1 MKKSACNLTL
11 LVMALFL
18 VSCASEPPMTTD
30 AGPGTMPQEDA
41 RAASGKDQDTQPDA
55 DRPAG
60 RSASPSEQE
69 RRETI
74 RKGSGVF
81 VQGTGTGAGSGY
93 AEGDGVTLN
102 FENASLPEFLRVVFE
117 SILKENYLLDPGV
130 SGSVTLHT
138 TRPVTQETVLP
149 IVEAV
154 LEQNGAALI
163 RDEGMFKVLP
173 LGNAAGAANSPAVG
187 RYPSSRQK
195 GYGIQVVPLQHVA
208 ASELEGI
215 LTPFVPEGSSLG
227 IDTTRNVMIL
237 SGPRY
242 RIDDLLAT
250 VRMFDVD
257 WLAGMSFA
265 MFRLEYADAV
275 SVVEELETIIN
286 TGGDT
291 PLAGIVRVLPIERV
305 NGVLVITHRPEHI
318 DAIQALIKEFDWG
331 LEGAAGRRL
340 FVYELEN
347 GKAENIA
354 SVLQQIFGQK
364 ELEESRGGELAVPG
378 AASSVFRRAETVSRP
393 PPLPGQA
400 TSVRRVQP
408 ATPAT
413 RALPGTAESRAA
425 DGSGDAGDGI
435 NAESQSE
442 ITIIADQDN
451 NAILVMATQQDYH
464 AIEATIRRL
473 DVSPRQVLI
482 EATIAEVTLSNGL
495 TYGVRWFLENTDWE
509 LGINAPVPENASG
522 AGLAFA
528 FFDQSSDLKAFFDV
542 LATQS
547 DVKFLSTPQVM
558 VLDNQTANIRV
569 GDQIPVTTRSSQS
582 TTNPDAP
589 IVTEVQFRDTGTLLT
604 VTPRINAG
612 GQITLEISQE
622 VSIPGASPAIGGG
635 GNVAIAQRTINS
647 SVIVQS
653 GQTVVLGGLILETT
667 NRGKSGVPLLMDIPG
682 LGALFSTYSTDTL
695 RTELII
701 TVRPRVIEDPR
712 EMEKVTEEL
721 RSRMAQANE
730 LEQST
735 RTSGAGP

>member
-18 VSCASEPPMTTD
+18 VSCASSPTPTTET
-30 AGPGTMPQEDA
+30 GPGATTVGSA
-41 RAASGKDQDTQPDA
+41 GATSGKDQDPSSDTR
-55 DRPAG
+55 RPSG
-60 RSASPSEQE
+60 PSASSSEEEE
-69 RRETI
+69 RGDTI

-81 VQGTGTGAGSGY
+81 VQGTGTGAGNGY
-93 AEGDGVTLN
+93 AADDGVTLN

-117 SILKENYLLDPGV
+117 SILKENYLLDPSVNGN
-130 SGSVTLHT
+130 VTLHT

-163 RDEGMFKVLP
+163 RDEGMYKVLP
-173 LGNAAGAANSPAVG
+173 LGNAASASGVPAVG
-187 RYPSSRQK
+187 RYPSSKRR

-215 LTPFVPEGSSLG
+215 LAPFVPEGSSLS
-227 IDTTRNVMIL
+227 IDTTRNVLIL
-237 SGPRY
+237 SGPKY
-242 RIDDLLAT
+242 RLDDLLAT

-257 WLAGMSFA
+257 WLSGMSFA

-275 SVVEELETIIN
+275 SVVQEIETIID

-305 NGVLVITHRPEHI
+305 NGVLVITHRPEHV
-318 DAIQALIKEFDWG
+318 DAIQKLIKEFDWG

-354 SVLQQIFGQK
+354 GVLQQIFGQK
-364 ELEESRGGELAVPG
+364 ELEESRSGELAVPG
-378 AASSVFRRAETVSRP
+378 AASSVFRRAETLSRP
-393 PPLPGQA
+393 PPQPGQSSA
-400 TSVRRVQP
+400 NRVVRPTTTTAARP
-408 ATPAT
+408 AA
-413 RALPGTAESRAA
+413 
-425 DGSGDAGDGI
+425 SGEGDTGDSGDGI
-435 NAESQSE
+435 SAESQDE

-451 NAILVMATQQDYH
+451 NAILVMATPQDYR

-473 DVSPRQVLI
+473 DISPRQVLI

-495 TYGVRWFLENTDWE
+495 SYGVRWFLENEDWE
-509 LGINAPVPENASG
+509 LGVNAPVPGNASG
-522 AGLAFA
+522 PGLAFA
-528 FFDQSSDLKAFFDV
+528 FFDATSDLKAFFDV

-622 VSIPGASPAIGGG
+622 VSIPGAEPAVGGG
-635 GNVAIAQRTINS
+635 GNVSIAQRTINS

-667 NRGKSGVPLLMDIPG
+667 TSGKSGVPILMNIPG
-682 LGALFSTYSTDTL
+682 LGALFSTNSTDTF

-701 TVRPRVIEDPR
+701 TVSPRVIEDPR
-712 EMEKVTEEL
+712 EMEKITEEL
-721 RSRMAQANE
+721 RSRMANANE
-730 LEQST
+730 LEESA
-735 RTSGAGP
+735 RSSSGGP

>member
-1 MKKSACNLTL
+1 
-11 LVMALFL
+11 
-18 VSCASEPPMTTD
+18 MTD
-30 AGPGTMPQEDA
+30 SGPGATPVQGAEA
-41 RAASGKDQDTQPDA
+41 PSGKDQDTSSDA
-55 DRPAG
+55 DRPSRQA
-60 RSASPSEQE
+60 ASSSEEEQ
-69 RRETI
+69 RGDTI

-81 VQGTGTGAGSGY
+81 VQGTGTGVGNSY

-117 SILKENYLLDPGV
+117 SILKENYLLDP
-130 SGSVTLHT
+130 SINGSVTLHT
-138 TRPVTQETVLP
+138 TRPVTQDTVLP

-163 RDEGMFKVLP
+163 RDEGLFKVLP
-173 LGNAAGAANSPAVG
+173 LGEAATASGVPSVG
-187 RYPSSRQK
+187 RYPSSKRK
-195 GYGIQVVPLQHVA
+195 GYSIQVVPLQHVA
-208 ASELEGI
+208 ASELESI
-215 LTPFVPEGSSLG
+215 LGPFVPEGSSLG
-227 IDTTRNVMIL
+227 VDTTRNVLIL

-242 RIDDLLAT
+242 RLDDLLAT

-257 WLAGMSFA
+257 WLSGMSFA

-275 SVVEELETIIN
+275 SVVQEIETIID

-305 NGVLVITHRPEHI
+305 NGVLVITHRPDHI
-318 DAIQALIKEFDWG
+318 EAIQALIKEFDWG
-331 LEGAAGRRL
+331 LEGASGRRL

-364 ELEESRGGELAVPG
+364 ELEESSSGELAVPG
-378 AASSVFRRAETVSRP
+378 AASSVFRRAETISRP
-393 PPLPGQA
+393 PPQPGQA
-400 TSVRRVQP
+400 TGVRTVRP
-408 ATPAT
+408 ATPASGG
-413 RALPGTAESRAA
+413 LPGAGDSAA
-425 DGSGDAGDGI
+425 TGDAGDGI

-473 DVSPRQVLI
+473 DISPRQVLI

-635 GNVAIAQRTINS
+635 GNVSIAQRTINS

-667 NRGKSGVPLLMDIPG
+667 SQGKSGVPLLMDIPG

-701 TVRPRVIEDPR
+701 TVSPRVIEDPR

-721 RSRMAQANE
+721 RLRMSNANE
-730 LEQST
+730 LEKSS
-735 RTSGAGP
+735 RTSSGGP

>member
-1 MKKSACNLTL
+1 MNKSVCNLTL
-11 LVMALFL
+11 PVIALL
-18 VSCASEPPMTTD
+18 LMSCASAPPATTD
-30 AGPGTMPQEDA
+30 TGPGAATPQGSE
-41 RAASGKDQDTQPDA
+41 AAGGKDQGTSADTGRASGP
-55 DRPAG
+55 PA
-60 RSASPSEQE
+60 SSSEEE
-69 RRETI
+69 RGDTV

-81 VQGTGTGAGSGY
+81 VQGTGTGAGNGY

-102 FENASLPEFLRVVFE
+102 FEQASLPEFLRVVFE
-117 SILKENYLLDPGV
+117 SILKENYLLDPSVAGT
-130 SGSVTLHT
+130 VTLHT
-138 TRPVTQETVLP
+138 TRPVTQDAVLP

-173 LGNAAGAANSPAVG
+173 LGDAASASGSPAVG

-215 LTPFVPEGSSLG
+215 LGPFVPEGSSLTV
-227 IDTTRNVMIL
+227 DTTRNVLIL

-242 RIDDLLAT
+242 RLDDLLAT

-275 SVVEELETIIN
+275 SVVEEIETIID

-305 NGVLVITHRPEHI
+305 NGVLVITHRPDHI
-318 DAIQALIKEFDWG
+318 EAIQNLIEEFDWG
-331 LEGAAGRRL
+331 LEGASGRRL

-354 SVLQQIFGQK
+354 SVLQQIFGQR
-364 ELEESRGGELAVPG
+364 ELEDSRSGELAVPG
-378 AASSVFRRAETVSRP
+378 AASSVFRRADVISRP
-393 PPLPGQA
+393 PPLPGQSSA
-400 TSVRRVQP
+400 NRVARP
-408 ATPAT
+408 ATITAAPA
-413 RALPGTAESRAA
+413 AGVA
-425 DGSGDAGDGI
+425 GDAGESGDGI
-435 NAESQSE
+435 SAESQGE

-473 DVSPRQVLI
+473 DISPRQVLI

-495 TYGVRWFLENTDWE
+495 SYGVRWFLENTDWE
-509 LGINAPVPENASG
+509 LGFNAPVPENASG

-528 FFDQSSDLKAFFDV
+528 FFDDSSDLTAFFDV

-622 VSIPGASPAIGGG
+622 VSIPGAEPAVGGG

-667 NRGKSGVPLLMDIPG
+667 TNGKSGVPILMNIPG
-682 LGALFSTYSTDTL
+682 LGALFSTNSTDTF

-701 TVRPRVIEDPR
+701 TVSPRVIEDPR
-712 EMEKVTEEL
+712 EMEKITEEL
-721 RSRMAQANE
+721 RARMGKANE
-730 LEQST
+730 LEKSARST
-735 RTSGAGP
+735 GGGP

>member
-1 MKKSACNLTL
+1 MKKTVCNLTL

-18 VSCASEPPMTTD
+18 VSCASDPPAATE
-30 AGPGTMPQEDA
+30 AGRVAATPQSTEA
-41 RAASGKDQDTQPDA
+41 SSGKDQDTSHDTGRASGEPDL
-55 DRPAG
+55 
-60 RSASPSEQE
+60 SSEEE
-69 RRETI
+69 RGDTI

-81 VQGTGTGAGSGY
+81 VQGSGTGAGNAY

-117 SILKENYLLDPGV
+117 SILKENYLLDPSVNGT
-130 SGSVTLHT
+130 VTLHT
-138 TRPVTQETVLP
+138 TRSVTQDTVLP

-173 LGNAAGAANSPAVG
+173 LGDAASASGSPAVG

-208 ASELEGI
+208 ASELEAI
-215 LTPFVPEGSSLG
+215 LGPFVPEGSSLS
-227 IDTTRNVMIL
+227 IDTTRNVLIL

-242 RIDDLLAT
+242 RLDDLLAT

-275 SVVEELETIIN
+275 SVVEEIETIID

-305 NGVLVITHRPEHI
+305 NGVLVITHRPDHI
-318 DAIQALIKEFDWG
+318 EAIQALIKEFDWG
-331 LEGAAGRRL
+331 LEGASGRRL
-340 FVYELEN
+340 FVYELKN

-354 SVLQQIFGQK
+354 SVLQQVFGQK
-364 ELEESRGGELAVPG
+364 ALEESRSGELAVPG

-393 PPLPGQA
+393 PPLPGQS
-400 TSVRRVQP
+400 TG
-408 ATPAT
+408 T
-413 RALPGTAESRAA
+413 RAVRPVTRAA
-425 DGSGDAGDGI
+425 AGAAGGADDGAATGDSGEGI

-473 DVSPRQVLI
+473 DISPRQVLI
-482 EATIAEVTLSNGL
+482 EATIAEVTLSDGL
-495 TYGVRWFLENTDWE
+495 SYGVRWFLENEDWE
-509 LGINAPVPENASG
+509 LGVNAPVPGNASG
-522 AGLAFA
+522 PGLAFA
-528 FFDQSSDLKAFFDV
+528 FFDDSSDVTAFFDV
-542 LATQS
+542 LATKS

-582 TTNPDAP
+582 TANPDAP

-604 VTPRINAG
+604 VTPRITSG

-622 VSIPGASPAIGGG
+622 VSIPGAEPAVGGG

-667 NRGKSGVPLLMDIPG
+667 TSGKSGVPILMNIPG
-682 LGALFSTYSTDTL
+682 LGALFSTNSTDTF

-701 TVRPRVIEDPR
+701 TVSPRVIADPR

-730 LEQST
+730 LEESS
-735 RTSGAGP
+735 RMSSGGP

>member
-1 MKKSACNLTL
+1 MKKSVYNLTL
-11 LVMALFL
+11 LVMALL
-18 VSCASEPPMTTD
+18 TISCASEPPAMTD
-30 AGPGTMPQEDA
+30 AGPGATPVQGAEVS
-41 RAASGKDQDTQPDA
+41 SGKDQDKSSD
-55 DRPAG
+55 AG
-60 RSASPSEQE
+60 RPSGQAASSSEAEE
-69 RRETI
+69 RGDTI

-81 VQGTGTGAGSGY
+81 VQGTGTGAGNGY

-117 SILKENYLLDPGV
+117 SILKENYLLDP
-130 SGSVTLHT
+130 SINGSVTLHT
-138 TRPVTQETVLP
+138 TRPVTQDTVLP

-173 LGNAAGAANSPAVG
+173 LGEAATASGVPSVG
-187 RYPSSRQK
+187 RYPSSKRK
-195 GYGIQVVPLQHVA
+195 GYSIQVVPLQHVA

-215 LTPFVPEGSSLG
+215 LGPFVPEGSSLSV
-227 IDTTRNVMIL
+227 DTTRNVLIL

-242 RIDDLLAT
+242 RLDDLLAT

-257 WLAGMSFA
+257 WLSGMSFA

-275 SVVEELETIIN
+275 SVVQEIETIIE

-305 NGVLVITHRPEHI
+305 NGVLVITHRPDHI
-318 DAIQALIKEFDWG
+318 EAIQNLIKEFDWG
-331 LEGAAGRRL
+331 LEGASGRRL

-364 ELEESRGGELAVPG
+364 ELEDSRSGELAVPG
-378 AASSVFRRAETVSRP
+378 AASSVFRRAETISRP

-400 TSVRRVQP
+400 TGTRMVRPVAQTAAAAAGAGDGE
-408 ATPAT
+408 AT
-413 RALPGTAESRAA
+413 
-425 DGSGDAGDGI
+425 GDSGDGI

-442 ITIIADQDN
+442 ITIIADKDN

-473 DVSPRQVLI
+473 DISPRQVLI
-482 EATIAEVTLSNGL
+482 EATIAEVTLSDGL

-509 LGINAPVPENASG
+509 LGVNAPVPGNASG

-528 FFDQSSDLKAFFDV
+528 FFDESSDLTAFFDT

-635 GNVAIAQRTINS
+635 GNVSIAQRTINS

-667 NRGKSGVPLLMDIPG
+667 SQGKSGVPLLMDIPG

-701 TVRPRVIEDPR
+701 TVSPRVIEDPR

-721 RSRMAQANE
+721 RLRMANANE
-730 LEQST
+730 LEESS
-735 RTSGAGP
+735 RTSSGGP

>member
-18 VSCASEPPMTTD
+18 VSCASAPPATTD
-30 AGPGTMPQEDA
+30 TGPGVATPQVTE
-41 RAASGKDQDTQPDA
+41 AASGEDQDKSSA
-55 DRPAG
+55 
-60 RSASPSEQE
+60 ASPSGGPASLSEEE
-69 RRETI
+69 RGDTV

-81 VQGTGTGAGSGY
+81 VQGTGTGASDGY
-93 AEGDGVTLN
+93 AEDDGVTLN
-102 FENASLPEFLRVVFE
+102 FEQASLPEFLRVVFE
-117 SILKENYLLDPGV
+117 SILNENYLLAPGIN
-130 SGSVTLHT
+130 GTVTLHT
-138 TRPVTQETVLP
+138 TRPVTADTVLP

-163 RDEGMFKVLP
+163 RDEGMFKILP
-173 LGNAAGAANSPAVG
+173 LAEAAGAANSPAVG

-195 GYGIQVVPLQHVA
+195 GFGIQVVPLQHVA
-208 ASELEGI
+208 ATELESI
-215 LTPFVPEGSSLG
+215 LAPFVPEGSSVG
-227 IDTTRNVMIL
+227 IDRTRNVLIL
-237 SGPRY
+237 SGPKY

-275 SVVEELETIIN
+275 SVVQEIETIID

-318 DAIQALIKEFDWG
+318 DAMQALIKEFDWG
-331 LEGAAGRRL
+331 LEGASGRRL

-354 SVLQQIFGQK
+354 GVLQQIFGQK
-364 ELEESRGGELAVPG
+364 ELDESRSGELAVPG
-378 AASSVFRRAETVSRP
+378 AASSVFRRAETISRP
-393 PPLPGQA
+393 PPQPGQA
-400 TSVRRVQP
+400 TGVRTVRP
-408 ATPAT
+408 ATPASGG
-413 RALPGTAESRAA
+413 LPGAGDGAA
-425 DGSGDAGDGI
+425 TGDTGDGI

-473 DVSPRQVLI
+473 DISPRQVLI
-482 EATIAEVTLSNGL
+482 EATIAEVTLSDGL

-509 LGINAPVPENASG
+509 LGVNAPVPGNASG

-528 FFDQSSDLKAFFDV
+528 FFDESSDLKAFFDT

-622 VSIPGASPAIGGG
+622 VSIPGASPAVGGG
-635 GNVAIAQRTINS
+635 GNVSIAQRTINS

-667 NRGKSGVPLLMDIPG
+667 SQGKSGVPLLMDIPG

-701 TVRPRVIEDPR
+701 TVSPRVIEDPR

-721 RSRMAQANE
+721 RLRMANANE
-730 LEQST
+730 LEKSS
-735 RTSGAGP
+735 RTSSSGP

>member
-1 MKKSACNLTL
+1 L
-11 LVMALFL
+11 
-18 VSCASEPPMTTD
+18 D
-30 AGPGTMPQEDA
+30 A
-41 RAASGKDQDTQPDA
+41 
-55 DRPAG
+55 
-60 RSASPSEQE
+60 PSEEQ
-69 RRETI
+69 RGDTV

-93 AEGDGVTLN
+93 AEDDGVTLN
-102 FENASLPEFLRVVFE
+102 FEQASLTEFLRVVFE
-117 SILKENYLLDPGV
+117 SILNENYLLDPTVQGT
-130 SGSVTLHT
+130 VTLHT
-138 TRPVTQETVLP
+138 TRPVTADTVLP

-154 LEQNGAALI
+154 LEQNDAALI
-163 RDEGMFKVLP
+163 RDQGMFKVVP
-173 LGNAAGAANSPAVG
+173 LGEAVSAANSPAVG

-215 LTPFVPEGSSLG
+215 LGPFVPQGSSVS
-227 IDTTRNVMIL
+227 IDKTRNVLIL
-237 SGPRY
+237 SGPKY
-242 RIDDLLAT
+242 RLDDLLAT

-275 SVVEELETIIN
+275 SVVEEIETIID

-291 PLAGIVRVLPIERV
+291 PLAGIVRVMPIERI

-364 ELEESRGGELAVPG
+364 EIEESTSGELAVPG
-378 AASSVFRRAETVSRP
+378 AASSVFRRAETISRP
-393 PPLPGQA
+393 PPVPGQSSA
-400 TSVRRVQP
+400 NRVSRP
-408 ATPAT
+408 TT
-413 RALPGTAESRAA
+413 TTAARSTVSGEGDTGES
-425 DGSGDAGDGI
+425 GEGI
-435 NAESQSE
+435 SAESQDE

-451 NAILVMATQQDYH
+451 NAIIVMATPQDYR

-473 DVSPRQVLI
+473 DISPRQVLI

-495 TYGVRWFLENTDWE
+495 AYGVRWFLENTDWE
-509 LGINAPVPENASG
+509 LGFNAPVPGGASG
-522 AGLAFA
+522 DGLAFA
-528 FFDQSSDLKAFFDV
+528 FFDESSDLSAFFDV

-604 VTPRINAG
+604 VTPRINSG

-622 VSIPGASPAIGGG
+622 VSIPGAEPAVGGG
-635 GNVAIAQRTINS
+635 GNVSIAQRTINS

-667 NRGKSGVPLLMDIPG
+667 TNGKSGIPILMNIPG
-682 LGALFSTYSTDTL
+682 LGALFSTNSTDTF
-695 RTELII
+695 RTELLI
-701 TVRPRVIEDPR
+701 TVSPRVIEDPR
-712 EMEKVTEEL
+712 EMEKITEEL
-721 RSRMAQANE
+721 RSRMAKANE
-730 LEQST
+730 LEESA
-735 RTSGAGP
+735 RT

>member
-1 MKKSACNLTL
+1 MKKTACNLTL
-11 LVMALFL
+11 LVMAMLL
-18 VSCASEPPMTTD
+18 VSCANAPPAPTEPGSGTASVTETGVASAVAQESSSGAQP
-30 AGPGTMPQEDA
+30 PGQPEP
-41 RAASGKDQDTQPDA
+41 SSDQD
-55 DRPAG
+55 
-60 RSASPSEQE
+60 
-69 RRETI
+69 RRETV

-81 VQGTGTGAGSGY
+81 VQGTGTGAGDGY
-93 AEGDGVTLN
+93 AEDEGVTLN
-102 FENASLPEFLRVVFE
+102 FEQASLPEFLRVVFE
-117 SILKENYLLDPGV
+117 SILNENYLLDPRV
-130 SGSVTLHT
+130 NGSVTLHT
-138 TRPVTQETVLP
+138 TRPVTQNTVLP

-173 LGNAAGAANSPAVG
+173 LGDAASASGSPAVG
-187 RYPSSRQK
+187 RFPSSRQK

-215 LTPFVPEGSSLG
+215 LGPFVPDGSSLSV
-227 IDTTRNVMIL
+227 DTTRNVLIL

-242 RIDDLLAT
+242 RLDDLLAT

-257 WLAGMSFA
+257 WLSGMSFA

-275 SVVEELETIIN
+275 SVVQEIETIIE

-305 NGVLVITHRPEHI
+305 NGVLVITHRPDHI
-318 DAIQALIKEFDWG
+318 EAIQALIKEFDWG
-331 LEGAAGRRL
+331 LEGASGRRL

-364 ELEESRGGELAVPG
+364 ELEDSRSGEIAVPG
-378 AASSVFRRAETVSRP
+378 AASSVFRRAETISRP
-393 PPLPGQA
+393 PPQPGQA
-400 TSVRRVQP
+400 TGIRTVRP
-408 ATPAT
+408 ATPASADLP
-413 RALPGTAESRAA
+413 RAGAGNA
-425 DGSGDAGDGI
+425 SGDSGDGI
-435 NAESQSE
+435 SAESESE

-482 EATIAEVTLSNGL
+482 EATIAEVTLSDGL

-509 LGINAPVPENASG
+509 LGVNAPVPENASG

-528 FFDQSSDLKAFFDV
+528 FFDESSDVTAFFDT

-635 GNVAIAQRTINS
+635 GNVSIAQRTINS

-667 NRGKSGVPLLMDIPG
+667 SQGKSGVPLLMDIPG

-701 TVRPRVIEDPR
+701 TVSPRVIEDPR
-712 EMEKVTEEL
+712 EMENITEEL
-721 RSRMAQANE
+721 RLRMGSANE
-730 LEQST
+730 LEKSS
-735 RTSGAGP
+735 RASSGGP

>member
-1 MKKSACNLTL
+1 MNKSACNLTL
-11 LVMALFL
+11 LVMALLL
-18 VSCASEPPMTTD
+18 VSCASAPPATTD
-30 AGPGTMPQEDA
+30 TGPG
-41 RAASGKDQDTQPDA
+41 AASAQAAAATSGQDQDKSSAAGRPSGEPDA
-55 DRPAG
+55 
-60 RSASPSEQE
+60 SSEQP
-69 RRETI
+69 RGDTI

-81 VQGTGTGAGSGY
+81 VQGAGTGAGSGY
-93 AEGDGVTLN
+93 ADDDGVTLN
-102 FENASLPEFLRVVFE
+102 FEQASLPEFLRVVFE
-117 SILKENYLLDPGV
+117 SILNENYLLDPTVQGT
-130 SGSVTLHT
+130 VTLHT
-138 TRPVTQETVLP
+138 TRPVTADTVLP

-154 LEQNGAALI
+154 LEQNDAALI
-163 RDEGMFKVLP
+163 RDEGMYKVLP
-173 LGNAAGAANSPAVG
+173 LGEAVGAANSPAVG
-187 RYPSSRQK
+187 RFPSSRQK

-215 LTPFVPEGSSLG
+215 LGPFVPKGSSVS
-227 IDTTRNVMIL
+227 IDKTRNVLIL
-237 SGPRY
+237 SGPKY
-242 RIDDLLAT
+242 RLDDLLAT

-257 WLAGMSFA
+257 WLAGMSFG
-265 MFRLEYADAV
+265 MFRLEYADAA
-275 SVVEELETIIN
+275 SVVEEIETIIDS
-286 TGGDT
+286 GGNT

-305 NGVLVITHRPEHI
+305 NGVLVITHRPQHL

-354 SVLQQIFGQK
+354 SVLQQIYGQK
-364 ELEESRGGELAVPG
+364 ELEESRSGELAVPG
-378 AASSVFRRAETVSRP
+378 AASSVFRRAETISQP

-400 TSVRRVQP
+400 TGVRPLRQ

-413 RALPGTAESRAA
+413 AALPGSG
-425 DGSGDAGDGI
+425 DGSESSAEAGDGI
-435 NAESQSE
+435 SAESEQQV
-442 ITIIADQDN
+442 TIIADQDN
-451 NAILVMATQQDYH
+451 NAILVMATPQDYR

-473 DVSPRQVLI
+473 DISPRQVLI
-482 EATIAEVTLSNGL
+482 EATIAEVSLSNGL
-495 TYGVRWFLENTDWE
+495 TYGVRWFLENEDWE
-509 LGINAPVPENASG
+509 LGINAPVPANASG
-522 AGLAFA
+522 PGLAFA
-528 FFDQSSDLKAFFDV
+528 FFDATSDLKAFFDV

-622 VSIPGASPAIGGG
+622 VSIPGAAPAIGGG

-667 NRGKSGVPLLMDIPG
+667 SNGKSGVPILMNIPG
-682 LGALFSTYSTDTL
+682 LGALFSTNSTDTL

-701 TVRPRVIEDPR
+701 TVSPRVIEDPR

-721 RSRMAQANE
+721 RTRMARANE
-730 LEQST
+730 LEESA
-735 RTSGAGP
+735 RTPSGTP